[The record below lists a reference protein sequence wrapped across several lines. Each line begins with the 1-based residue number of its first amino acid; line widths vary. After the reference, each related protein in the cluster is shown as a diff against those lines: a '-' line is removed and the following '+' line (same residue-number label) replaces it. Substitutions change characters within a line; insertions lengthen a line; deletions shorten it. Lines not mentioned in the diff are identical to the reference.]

1 MKYLLHLTWLPI
13 SLLILSVGLT
23 TPATQAEEGNSQ
35 TSSAVEVL
43 NNPLVDAKIKRLGEP
58 LQVQYTFKTHKKSE
72 SYDVYIAHSAVNST
86 NDGLVFIQPSG
97 EFINAPLP
105 YYTKISS
112 DTEEIVLDFTLLPS
126 PTDNLNLVGE
136 GSTDNLTLVGEHF
149 FYAALLKT
157 GTDVSGLAPT
167 DWPWEKVSTDSV
179 FVSR

>member
-1 MKYLLHLTWLPI
+1 MKYPFHFPWLSI
-13 SLLILSVGLT
+13 SLLILSVGWI
-23 TPATQAEEGNSQ
+23 TPATQAEDGNSQ

-43 NNPLVDAKIKRLGEP
+43 DNPLTDAKIKRLGEP

-112 DTEEIVLDFTLLPS
+112 DTEEIVLDFTL
-126 PTDNLNLVGE
+126 PTD
-136 GSTDNLTLVGEHF
+136 DLTLIGEHF

-157 GTDVSGLAPT
+157 GTDVSGLAPA
-167 DWPWEKVSTDSV
+167 DWPWEKISTDSV